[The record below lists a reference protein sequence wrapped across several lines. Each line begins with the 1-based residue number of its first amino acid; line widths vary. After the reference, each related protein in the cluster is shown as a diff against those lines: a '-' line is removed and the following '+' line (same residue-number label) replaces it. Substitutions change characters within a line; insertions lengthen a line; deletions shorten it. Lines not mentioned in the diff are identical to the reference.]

1 MPALH
6 KFYHIKS
13 KPFFLALVHDNIF
26 LFLFWL
32 VSIVAVICTCLG
44 NPWLKQILFHFQ
56 CHLYFY
62 SFLFHPKYFFSITL
76 SVLLEFQ
83 LYWKLKHAL
92 MSPMF
97 KIPWERLIFVEK
109 FIFAQIYY
117 LFCIHVIFVIG
128 WVFIYVE
135 LSNTIWL
142 IILPNNCFFCH
153 LIFISV
159 CRGIYVDYSDI
170 CW

>member
-56 CHLYFY
+56 CHLCFY

-109 FIFAQIYY
+109 FIFAQIY
-117 LFCIHVIFVIG
+117 LFILYSCDFCD
-128 WVFIYVE
+128 WVGFH
-135 LSNTIWL
+135 LCR
-142 IILPNNCFFCH
+142 IIKYNMANNFTN
-153 LIFISV
+153 
-159 CRGIYVDYSDI
+159 
-170 CW
+170 